1 MFCSKCGAKLADS
14 ARFCSACGA
23 PMAMSPASKSG
34 QIETLNSAVEDG
46 KDGVNSGQESAETIP
61 ATAREGEGFMQR
73 LVAFRRTTLKAVPT
87 FVLAIVAFLAAA
99 GTAYAAYKV
108 VTEVVIPAIEKV
120 GSDSKSV
127 DQGGMVSAKVEEA
140 DKNDLAH
147 EAYEKVLDDYRQ
159 LLAEQADAI
168 AAAGESGTML
178 QSDRTW
184 AWTGDYY
191 FTSADGGVLY
201 AYRDLNEDGVD
212 ELLITL
218 DGDQAV
224 NNGGNGGLI
233 LCGFAYVD
241 GEIVR
246 FAESIVR
253 SFFWLNRDGS
263 ICCSGSGGF
272 DTGGCG
278 VKRWNGTELVDV
290 SSMTWGPAN
299 YDDRGNPTSPY
310 QLEILTG
317 GEKSE
322 EIVTYEEC
330 TARVKAWRNEHRDY
344 ANVEWKSLSVA

>member
-1 MFCSKCGAKLADS
+1 MYCRQCGSELPNDAHFCGA
-14 ARFCSACGA
+14 CGM
-23 PMAMSPASKSG
+23 P
-34 QIETLNSAVEDG
+34 
-46 KDGVNSGQESAETIP
+46 VNSSGTPEAESTQQET
-61 ATAREGEGFMQR
+61 RESGTVFREEHSLASR
-73 LVAFRRTTLKAVPT
+73 LIEFRRTALKAVPT

-120 GSDSKSV
+120 GSGSKSV

-147 EAYEKVLDDYRQ
+147 EAYEKVLDDHRQ

-178 QSDRTW
+178 QGDHTW

-191 FTSADGGVLY
+191 FTSADGGILY

-224 NNGGNGGLI
+224 NNGGNAGLI

-317 GEKSE
+317 VEKRE

-330 TARVKAWRNEHRDY
+330 MARVEAYRNEHRDY
-344 ANVEWKSLSVA
+344 ANVEWRSLSVA